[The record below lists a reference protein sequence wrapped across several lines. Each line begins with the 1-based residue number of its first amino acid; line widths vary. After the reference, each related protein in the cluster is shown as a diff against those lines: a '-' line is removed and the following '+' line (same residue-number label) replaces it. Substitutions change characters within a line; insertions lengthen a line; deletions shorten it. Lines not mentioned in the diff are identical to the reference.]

1 MGRGVTLFW
10 IKFLTTTS
18 LLGPIRKSA
27 LASFFEMTC
36 PPQTS
41 PPSSYFLLLL
51 CFQLHPGEGGDPFL
65 DQVLDHL
72 LSLFKPALPM
82 YLVCSLKTDQPT
94 VLSSSLMEHCHQP
107 GHVSYHLNILW
118 FSLPVWW
125 YYPINQLH
133 SVSSTISLQILINI
147 LTFSGSVF
155 KPSSLPAFKVSI
167 FTALTA

>member
-1 MGRGVTLFW
+1 MRG
-10 IKFLTTTS
+10 
-18 LLGPIRKSA
+18 G
-27 LASFFEMTC
+27 
-36 PPQTS
+36 
-41 PPSSYFLLLL
+41 Y
-51 CFQLHPGEGGDPFL
+51 PFL

-72 LSLFKPALPM
+72 LSLFEPALPM

-155 KPSSLPAFKVSI
+155 KPSSLQGFHLYSLNCLNFILTTSLKAGLLNSFDFHCHLVDFASPLKVPQ
-167 FTALTA
+167 